1 MELDEQNNF
10 IKKARL
16 LKTEISNITSK
27 IDNQDVILES
37 IKGSTENAYKNVNEN
52 YFNFNY
58 IMTRLEND
66 YRTTLLGILGLIII
80 FMWLLLKL

>member
-66 YRTTLLGILGLIII
+66 YRTKIGRAHV
-80 FMWLLLKL
+80 